1 MFKGSKKTQYFGEQ
15 MKLNGKI
22 WDVFQSKLVKS
33 CSFFGTFN
41 GLMAEK
47 SLATLKISFFLRS
60 VPLAISTRYM
70 VIKVNWFSSI
80 SSAQYNVYDLI
91 CSVGSWDIK
100 LQNYR
105 FLFKNKSNDKKG
117 LVSTTLIII
126 VPYFGIYA
134 SIIFIKKYNFL
145 LNTLI
150 CCIFKVWTEFSEKNS
165 LISKIFILFP
175 RNILW
180 PGTIFFSTSEY

>member
-1 MFKGSKKTQYFGEQ
+1 
-15 MKLNGKI
+15 
-22 WDVFQSKLVKS
+22 
-33 CSFFGTFN
+33 
-41 GLMAEK
+41 MAKK
-47 SLATLKISFFLRS
+47 SLATLRISFFLQS
-60 VPLAISTRYM
+60 LTLIISTRYM
-70 VIKVNWFSSI
+70 VSKVNWFSSR
-80 SSAQYNVYDLI
+80 SNVLYNAYDLI

-105 FLFKNKSNDKKG
+105 FLLKNKSNDKKG
-117 LVSTTLIII
+117 LVSTALIII

-134 SIIFIKKYNFL
+134 IIIFIKKYNFL